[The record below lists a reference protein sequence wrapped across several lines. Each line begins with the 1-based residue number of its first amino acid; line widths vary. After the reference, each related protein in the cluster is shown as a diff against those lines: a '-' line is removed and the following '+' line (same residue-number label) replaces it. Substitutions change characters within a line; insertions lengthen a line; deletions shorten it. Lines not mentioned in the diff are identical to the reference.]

1 MANIK
6 KYTKKDGSTAYM
18 FNAYLGVDPLTGKSK
33 RTTRRGF
40 RTQKEAKL
48 ALAHLQL
55 EIEKGSFVKQDYSR
69 FKDVY
74 ELWYAQYVNSVKKS
88 TAQRVEYYFVKQI
101 LPIFG
106 ELKINKITPAFCQNA
121 VNEWFSTSR
130 SCSALKIYTSKVFG
144 FAINQHLITDN
155 PMNRI
160 IMPRKKRTPPKL
172 KEQKF
177 LDKEQLNNLLSVIQ
191 SNETYQSFV
200 MFRLLAFTGI
210 RKGELLAL
218 VWEDINL
225 QEETLSIN
233 KSVSSL
239 IDGPIITSTKTIA
252 SERKISID
260 LQTLDYL
267 KIWKLKQK
275 KLLLSRG
282 IRVKSNDRQL
292 IFSNQKNEILYHNY
306 LKEILDKYPEYQI
319 TVHSFR
325 HTHSSLLFEA
335 GASIKQVQERLGH
348 ADIKTTLD
356 IYTHVTKSAEKDT
369 PNIFLKYMNS

>member
-18 FNAYLGVDPLTGKSK
+18 FNAYLGIDPLTGKSK

-48 ALAHLQL
+48 ALAQLQL
-55 EIEKGSFVKQDYSR
+55 EIENGSFVKQDYSR

-160 IMPRKKRTPPKL
+160 IMPRKQRTLPKL

-260 LQTLDYL
+260 PPTLDYL

-356 IYTHVTKSAEKDT
+356 IYTHVTKSVEKDT

>member
-18 FNAYLGVDPLTGKSK
+18 FNAYLGIDPLTGKSK

-48 ALAHLQL
+48 ALAQLQI
-55 EIEKGSFVKQDYSR
+55 EIDRGKFVKQDYSR

-160 IMPRKKRTPPKL
+160 IMPRKQRTAQKL

-252 SERKISID
+252 SERKLSID
-260 LQTLDYL
+260 PQTLDYL

>member
-1 MANIK
+1 MTTIK
-6 KYTKKDGSTAYM
+6 KYTKKDGTTAYM
-18 FNAYLGVDPLTGKSK
+18 FNAYLGIDPLTGKSK

-48 ALAHLQL
+48 ALAQLQL
-55 EIEKGSFVKQDYSR
+55 EIENGSFVKQDYSR

-74 ELWYAQYVNSVKKS
+74 ELWYAHYVNSVKKS

-106 ELKINKITPAFCQNA
+106 ELKINKITPALCQNA

-260 LQTLDYL
+260 PQTLDYL

>member
-18 FNAYLGVDPLTGKSK
+18 FNAYLGIDPLTGKSK

-48 ALAHLQL
+48 ALAQLQL
-55 EIEKGSFVKQDYSR
+55 EIESGGFVKQDYSR

-74 ELWYAQYVNSVKKS
+74 KLWYAQYVNSVKKS

-160 IMPRKKRTPPKL
+160 IMPRKQRILPKL

-260 LQTLDYL
+260 PPTLDYL

-356 IYTHVTKSAEKDT
+356 IYTHVTKSVEKDT

>member
-18 FNAYLGVDPLTGKSK
+18 FNAYLGIDPLTGKSK

-48 ALAHLQL
+48 ALAQLQL
-55 EIEKGSFVKQDYSR
+55 EIETGSFVKQDYSR

-260 LQTLDYL
+260 PQTLDYL

>member
-18 FNAYLGVDPLTGKSK
+18 FNAYLGIDPLTGKSK

-48 ALAHLQL
+48 ALAQLQL
-55 EIEKGSFVKQDYSR
+55 EIENGSFVKQDYSR

-88 TAQRVEYYFVKQI
+88 TAQRVKYYFVKKI

-121 VNEWFSTSR
+121 VNEWFTTSY
-130 SCSALKIYTSKVFG
+130 SCSALKIYTSKVFK

-155 PMNRI
+155 PMDRI
-160 IMPRKKRTPPKL
+160 IIPRKQKHQKR

-177 LDKEQLNNLLSVIQ
+177 LDKEQLNKLLSTIQ
-191 SNETYQSFV
+191 YNETYQAFV

-218 VWEDINL
+218 VWEDINF
-225 QEETLSIN
+225 QEDTLAIN

-239 IDGPIITSTKTIA
+239 IDGPIITSTKTIS

-260 LQTLDYL
+260 PQTLDYL
-267 KIWKLKQK
+267 KIWKLEQK

-282 IRVKSNDRQL
+282 IRVKSNDNQL

-319 TVHSFR
+319 NVHSFR

-348 ADIKTTLD
+348 TDIKTTLD
-356 IYTHVTKSAEKDT
+356 IYTHVTKSVEKDT

>member
-18 FNAYLGVDPLTGKSK
+18 FNAYLGINPLTGKSK

-48 ALAHLQL
+48 ALAQLQL
-55 EIEKGSFVKQDYSR
+55 EIETGSFVKQDYSR

-160 IMPRKKRTPPKL
+160 IMPRKQRTAQKL

-252 SERKISID
+252 SERKLSID
-260 LQTLDYL
+260 PQTLDYL

-275 KLLLSRG
+275 KLLLSKG

>member
-1 MANIK
+1 MATIK
-6 KYTKKDGSTAYM
+6 KYTKKDGSIAYM
-18 FNAYLGVDPLTGKSK
+18 FNAYLGIDPLTGKSK

-48 ALAHLQL
+48 ALAQLQL
-55 EIEKGSFVKQDYSR
+55 EIENGSFIKQDYSR

-88 TAQRVEYYFVKQI
+88 TAQRVKYYFVKQI

-106 ELKINKITPAFCQNA
+106 ELKLNKITPTFCQNA
-121 VNEWFSTSR
+121 VNKWFSTSR

-160 IMPRKKRTPPKL
+160 IIPRKQRTTQKL

-177 LDKEQLNNLLSVIQ
+177 LDKEQLNELLSIIQ

-260 LQTLDYL
+260 PQTLDYL
-267 KIWKLKQK
+267 KIWKLKQR

>member
-18 FNAYLGVDPLTGKSK
+18 FNAYLGIDPLTGKSK
-33 RTTRRGF
+33 RTTKRGF

-48 ALAHLQL
+48 ALAQLQL
-55 EIEKGSFVKQDYSR
+55 EIESGGFVKQDYSR

-160 IMPRKKRTPPKL
+160 IMPRKQRTLPKL

-260 LQTLDYL
+260 PPTLDYL

-356 IYTHVTKSAEKDT
+356 IYTHVTKSVEKDT